1 MKTAIIILNWNG
13 AQDTIC
19 CLQSM
24 MKFVDLSTD
33 RIFVIDNNS
42 EDESVQEI
50 SNFIAQEGIL
60 FSVIESDKLITS
72 YVDFSISIIK
82 NKENLGFGAG
92 NNVLLKKLT
101 TLHADF
107 KYAWLINNDAVIE
120 KNSLISLKAAMNSD
134 ESIGA
139 VGSIIL
145 NFPFDGIVQNTG
157 VKHYRYFGV
166 SKLINKNKKISEID
180 LTQEIKFDYL
190 NGASLLLRISALE
203 KSGFFDERYFLYSEE
218 HDLQL
223 SLLKSQYKIVLE
235 PKSKVY
241 HHLMGSTKN
250 LSHVFYY
257 HYSKSAVQFS
267 KKHYSKFIFIVST
280 LNIIVISF
288 IRSFPSFKN
297 FKWAIKG
304 IIKGMKL

>member
-13 AQDTIC
+13 APDTIF

-24 MKFVDLSTD
+24 MKFVNLSTD

-42 EDESVQEI
+42 EDESVQDI
-50 SNFIAQEGIL
+50 SNFIVNQGIT
-60 FSVIESDKLITS
+60 FSVIESDDIVTH
-72 YVDFSISIIK
+72 YVDQPISIIK
-82 NKENLGFGAG
+82 NKKNLGFGAG
-92 NNVLLKKLT
+92 NNVLLKKIKKINP
-101 TLHADF
+101 DF
-107 KYAWLINNDAVIE
+107 EYVWLINNDAIIE
-120 KNSLISLKAAMNSD
+120 EKSLVCLKETMSSN
-134 ESIGA
+134 ESFGA

-145 NFPFDGIVQNTG
+145 NFPLDGIVQNTG
-157 VKHYRYFGV
+157 VKHYRYLGV

-180 LTQEIKFDYL
+180 FSQEIKFDYL

-223 SLLKSQYKIVLE
+223 SLIKNQYRILLE

-241 HHLMGSTKN
+241 HQLMGSTKH

-257 HYSKSAVQFS
+257 HYSKSSVQFS
-267 KKHYSKFIFIVST
+267 KKHYSKFIFIIST
-280 LNIIVISF
+280 LNLTVINF
-288 IRSFPSFKN
+288 IRTFPSFKN
-297 FKWAIKG
+297 FKWAVKG
-304 IIKGMKL
+304 IIKGM